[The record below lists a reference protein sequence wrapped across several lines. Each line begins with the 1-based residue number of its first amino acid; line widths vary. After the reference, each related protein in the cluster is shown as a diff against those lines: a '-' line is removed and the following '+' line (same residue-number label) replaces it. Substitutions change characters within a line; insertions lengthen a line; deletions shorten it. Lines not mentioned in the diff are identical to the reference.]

1 MKKRWLTLAIC
12 FAAVLG
18 VLLTAIVITVA
29 ANTQTGPGDFNGDR
43 TVDSRDLIYLR
54 QYLAAYDYSNET
66 PPQTHPIPD
75 GADINGDG
83 KINLK
88 DVVDLRA
95 YLADRYTVINENDD
109 GSASVLSKTGLTY
122 TVSGYT
128 SIANDQFVF
137 SKENALTVTFDE
149 DLFTK
154 EFNRVAFEYNT
165 DVPLKLSINYTRDG
179 EDKTDYFFLLPEDT
193 SFRGLV
199 EEYVYGEKG
208 TNLIS
213 LTVEPCE
220 NVEASFILDSFST
233 ELIPVYADDLCVEN
247 DRYKIGVRLSWGGA
261 MTYFEDK
268 LDGDEDLGNL
278 VNIHDTG
285 RLIQQSFY
293 GTYTNNDTDSLFGEG
308 YVSVPNGDSD
318 TASKWPYNP
327 VQGGDR
333 KNNGSDR
340 LIDVEYDEEKD
351 YIYIVSQPL
360 DWAYVKGNTYE
371 TIYDGLT
378 YTYYENT
385 YTIMEGEDEGT
396 DDDYVLVD
404 NVMTDFSGWT
414 HVAGGQEIPAV
425 YLVSYFDTLSFYN
438 GVKPWTGD
446 NDNVFY
452 EAELEGWS
460 NSKSFPLY
468 KGNTETWS
476 IWLNTTETGEGEE
489 DFGFGTYCPNIQK
502 HIAIRHQY
510 DGSKDPMANSTSYVA
525 PSCSIVMQSYKPIEY
540 SYIFATGSFDQI
552 RDVFTE
558 NKDFANNPDLSENR
572 YDQLITYGKF
582 DMMNMDFSVESNADI
597 FHAPKHIQTSY
608 DSVEKALK
616 LYVDNSND
624 PYVSLDFDWN
634 SDKVITAQED
644 FNTIEITYMLPMEN
658 SKTSDTLVLFL
669 SAGDQSSFNESHTV
683 KGTIVRDGEYH
694 TLSIR
699 VPKSKC
705 SGEMHKIRF
714 DAFTQPAAVGDVMYV
729 KSIKLTTQD
738 YPDIAVDNDMTSSG
752 MENLFHFLNYTGA
765 SFDETQNAVV
775 LERIGGSDVYASL
788 DFSSLNLS
796 TVEYPKFV
804 VEYMVPTTNSKTTYG
819 SALFYSTS
827 DGGISSEKTVK
838 ATLTVDGEYHTATF
852 DLSGEASWTGNV
864 AVMRFDY
871 FNGTCAEGDKI
882 YIRRIA
888 LVRADGF
895 MIDLSQEGS
904 ESKITSSLYTNVAYD
919 SEQKAIALER
929 SGSSSDVNVT
939 FNLSDSNLS
948 TDEYTKI
955 LIRYMVHTANS
966 KTSYSSALYFS
977 TTDGGID
984 GTRVKSGSLI
994 VDGQYHTLVLDL
1006 ADHELWTGNIR
1017 QLRLD
1022 YFEGS
1027 CEEGDKMYIEYI
1039 LIK

>member
-1 MKKRWLTLAIC
+1 MKINKKASLWIFVAV
-12 FAAVLG
+12 FVMAAVIFTCV
-18 VLLTAIVITVA
+18 VLASNATRS
-29 ANTQTGPGDFNGDR
+29 GDANGDGR
-43 TVDSRDLIYLR
+43 CDTKDLILFR
-54 QYLAAYDYSNET
+54 QYLANYDYNNGTSSIELHEN
-66 PPQTHPIPD
+66 
-75 GADINGDG
+75 ADVDGDG
-83 KINLK
+83 RYTLK
-88 DVVDLRA
+88 DICDLRSRIV
-95 YLADRYTVINENDD
+95 DSETVIFDNDGTATVVGNSGLIYTATGYDSVSD
-109 GSASVLSKTGLTY
+109 GKFVFDTGLEIVFDDALFAEDFNRLKFTYESTAPIQVYITY
-122 TVSGYT
+122 T
-128 SIANDQFVF
+128 
-137 SKENALTVTFDE
+137 L
-149 DLFTK
+149 
-154 EFNRVAFEYNT
+154 
-165 DVPLKLSINYTRDG
+165 G
-179 EDKTDYFFLLPEDT
+179 EEEKTDYFFLESSKT
-193 SFRGLV
+193 EFRGLI
-199 EEYVYGEKG
+199 EGYLAGNIGAGLKKLTIDTCEK
-208 TNLIS
+208 I
-213 LTVEPCE
+213 
-220 NVEASFILDSFST
+220 EASFVLHDLES
-233 ELIPVYADDLCVEN
+233 EVIPLYADDLCVEN

-268 LDGDEDLGNL
+268 LDGDDELSNL

-293 GTYTNNDTDSLFGEG
+293 GTYTNNDTDSIYGEG
-308 YVSVPNGDSD
+308 YVSVPNGDSE
-318 TASKWPYNP
+318 TATKWPYNP

-340 LIDVEYDEEKD
+340 LIDVEYDEEND
-351 YIYIVSQPL
+351 YIYIVSQSL

-371 TIYDGLT
+371 TKYDGLT

-385 YTIMEGEDEGT
+385 YTIMEGKDEGT

-404 NVMTDFSGWT
+404 NVMTDFSGWD

-425 YLVSYFDTLSFYN
+425 YLVSYFDTLLFYN

-446 NDNVFY
+446 MESVFY

-460 NSKSFPLY
+460 NAKSFPLY
-468 KGNTETWS
+468 RGNTETWS
-476 IWLNTTETGEGEE
+476 IWLNTTETKEGEE

-540 SYIFATGSFDQI
+540 SYIFATGSFEQI
-552 RDVFTE
+552 RDVFEE
-558 NKDFANNPDLSENR
+558 NKDFTTNPSLSEDR
-572 YDQLITYGKF
+572 YDQLIAYGKF
-582 DMMNMDFSVESNADI
+582 DMMDMDFSVESNADI
-597 FHAPKHIQTSY
+597 FYAPKHIQTSY
-608 DSVEKALK
+608 DSVEEALK
-616 LYVDNSND
+616 LYIDNSDD

-634 SDKVITAQED
+634 SDKVINAQDD

-658 SKTSDTLVLFL
+658 SKASDTLVLFL

-714 DAFTQPAAVGDVMYV
+714 DPFTQPAAVGDVMYV

-765 SFDETQNAVV
+765 SFDKTQNAVV

-796 TVEYPKFV
+796 TIEYSKFV
-804 VEYMVPTTNSKTTYG
+804 VEYMVPTTNSKTSYG
-819 SALFYSTS
+819 STLFYSTS
-827 DGGISSEKTVK
+827 DGGISAEKTVA
-838 ATLTVDGEYHTATF
+838 ATLTADGQYHTATF
-852 DLSGEASWTGNV
+852 DLSSEELWTGNV

-904 ESKITSSLYTNVAYD
+904 ESKIASSLYTTVAYD
-919 SEQKAIALER
+919 SEQKAIALKR
-929 SGSSSDVNVT
+929 SGGSDVNVT
-939 FNLSDSNLS
+939 FNLTSEALS
-948 TDEYTKI
+948 TDDYTKI
-955 LIRYMVHTANS
+955 LVRYMIPTSNSQSSYTA
-966 KTSYSSALYFS
+966 TLYF
-977 TTDGGID
+977 TTSEY
-984 GTRVKSGSLI
+984 TTVAESQTVYSNKLS
-994 VDGQYHTLVLDL
+994 VDGQYHTLVIDL
-1006 ADHELWTGNIR
+1006 ADHEKWQGNIAK
-1017 QLRLD
+1017 LRFD
-1022 YFEGS
+1022 YFNS
-1027 CEEGDKMYIEYI
+1027 TSAEGDIMYIEYI
-1039 LIK
+1039 LVK